1 MFDPEL
7 FEFTSSQYRDFA
19 VAMLTP
25 TLAFLFL
32 FLLALPLKK
41 LPFLQAAE
49 DYKPPSWVLPLF
61 ALGSLFVCTYFL
73 GVSLFMSQIRVS
85 PLIPDFLASYQK
97 VRDISLPSNQKIL
110 KASVVIEAY
119 DGLSNFRVITNGYRA
134 FSTGSN
140 CRLDFQCRP
149 ANDPFAIN
157 RFKQFTAL
165 ALSAQSMFHLD
176 SSYALPHTEDFSGFL
191 VGGRNVI
198 DVIAENSGAMTCNL
212 VLSLVFELVGKSV
225 KRTVVITPKSGGSA
239 IANSSPDHLTEL
251 FNSGGLP
258 DMGEFLPV
266 YRTSTTNQSY
276 RLCERI
282 RFELN
287 LTNEQVP
294 DLVKD
299 SPQLAQWASK
309 RFDRW

>member
-7 FEFTSSQYRDFA
+7 FELTASQYRDFA
-19 VAMLTP
+19 MAMLTP

-41 LPFLQAAE
+41 LPFLEAAE
-49 DYKPPSWVLPLF
+49 DYKPPGWVLPLF
-61 ALGSLFVCTYFL
+61 AIGSLFVCSFFF

-85 PLIPDFLASYQK
+85 PIATDFLASYQK
-97 VRDISLPSNQKIL
+97 VRNVILPSNSKVVQ
-110 KASVVIEAY
+110 ASVVIEAY
-119 DGLSNFRVITNGYRA
+119 DGLSNFRVIANGYRA

-140 CRLDFQCRP
+140 CRLDFQCKP
-149 ANDPFAIN
+149 ANDAFAAD

-165 ALSAQSMFHLD
+165 SLSAQSMLHLN
-176 SSYALPHTEDFSGFL
+176 ALYSLPYKEDFSGLL
-191 VGGRNVI
+191 VEGRNVI
-198 DVIAENSGAMTCNL
+198 DVIAENSGAMTCSL
-212 VLSLVFELVGKSV
+212 AMSLVFELVGTSV
-225 KRTVVITPKSGGSA
+225 KRSFVITPKSGGSA
-239 IANSSPDHLTEL
+239 VTDRNPDHMTEL

-258 DMGEFLPV
+258 DLGEFLPV
-266 YRTSTTNQSY
+266 YRTSTANQSY
-276 RLCERI
+276 RLCERL

-287 LTNEQVP
+287 LTSEQVP

-299 SPQLAQWASK
+299 SSQLARWASK